1 MTFREEFVANLP
13 ADPAE
18 AIVILA
24 DRAQM
29 WLDTPDTGNAS
40 TDSIYIRTIFK
51 RFLERY
57 SIGFT
62 VESSDDDD
70 PLPSI
75 SDYLKAITRFAG
87 HRVVDRLLDAYDVER
102 GDPQFGVATL
112 TSDEKSDI
120 HSHIDAI
127 RTIIEESDLSARKKN
142 ALFGRLNG
150 LAQEVD
156 REGTRTDRF
165 FAFAADAAFVLGDM
179 DNQAEPFLK
188 EVKDILKI
196 VSRARA
202 KNEGVALPPGE
213 EILKL
218 PSPNKSKI

>member
-1 MTFREEFVANLP
+1 MSFREDFVSNLP
-13 ADPAE
+13 ADPGE
-18 AIVILA
+18 AIVVLA
-24 DRAQM
+24 DRAQL
-29 WLDTPDTGNAS
+29 WLETPDDGGHS

-57 SIGFT
+57 DIGIA
-62 VESSDDDD
+62 VESKDPDDS
-70 PLPSI
+70 LPSVP
-75 SDYLKAITRFAG
+75 DYLKAITRFAG

-102 GDPQFGVATL
+102 GDPQFGIATL
-112 TSDEKSDI
+112 SASEKDEV

-127 RTIIEESDLSARKKN
+127 RKIIEESSLGTRKKN
-142 ALFGRLNG
+142 ALFGRLNS

-179 DNQAEPFLK
+179 ANKAEPFLK

-196 VSRARA
+196 VTHARA
-202 KNEGVALPPGE
+202 KNEGIALPEGE

-218 PSPNKSKI
+218 PSPKNKV

>member
-1 MTFREEFVANLP
+1 MSFREEFVSNLP
-13 ADPAE
+13 TDPGE
-18 AIVILA
+18 AIVVLA
-24 DRAQM
+24 VRAQI
-29 WLDTPDTGNAS
+29 WLETPNLSDAS

-57 SIGFT
+57 DIGFT

-70 PLPSI
+70 PLPSV

-87 HRVVDRLLDAYDVER
+87 HRVVDRLLDEYDVQR
-102 GDPQFGVATL
+102 GDTQFGVATL
-112 TSDEKSDI
+112 TADEKNEV
-120 HSHIDAI
+120 HSHIDAV
-127 RTIIEESDLSARKKN
+127 RKIIEDSTLNPRKKN
-142 ALFGRLNG
+142 ALFGRLND

-179 DNQAEPFLK
+179 ANKAEPFLK

-196 VSRARA
+196 VTHARA
-202 KNEGVALPPGE
+202 KNEGIALPEGE

-218 PSPNKSKI
+218 PSPKAKV